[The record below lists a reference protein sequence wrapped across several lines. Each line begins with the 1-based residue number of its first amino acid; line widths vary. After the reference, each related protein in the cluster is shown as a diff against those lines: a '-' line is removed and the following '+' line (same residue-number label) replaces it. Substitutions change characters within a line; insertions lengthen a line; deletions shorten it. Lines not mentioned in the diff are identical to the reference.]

1 MRYHQAPLT
10 DSELMAL
17 YKFTCCALYQSSE
30 WSGSPEQAPRLVKLI
45 QQLQQALAQD
55 VLTVG
60 TSPLGRDVMAL
71 SITLTITSSP
81 PDNTAVLA
89 QRIAD
94 DMAHLHHRLGDGV
107 SDELGISISYL
118 VEQFALL
125 AAAYRSPEEK
135 EKHP

>member
-1 MRYHQAPLT
+1 MNISITQT
-10 DSELMAL
+10 I
-17 YKFTCCALYQSSE
+17 T
-30 WSGSPEQAPRLVKLI
+30 
-45 QQLQQALAQD
+45 
-55 VLTVG
+55 
-60 TSPLGRDVMAL
+60 TSPPYG
-71 SITLTITSSP
+71 
-81 PDNTAVLA
+81 TAQIA

-94 DMAHLHHRLGDGV
+94 DMAHLHHRLDDGV

>member
-1 MRYHQAPLT
+1 
-10 DSELMAL
+10 
-17 YKFTCCALYQSSE
+17 
-30 WSGSPEQAPRLVKLI
+30 
-45 QQLQQALAQD
+45 
-55 VLTVG
+55 
-60 TSPLGRDVMAL
+60 MAL
-71 SITLTITSSP
+71 SITLTITSLP

-125 AAAYRSPEEK
+125 AAAYRSPEK
-135 EKHP
+135 MEKHQ